1 MDSAK
6 PQKLHTSLEV
16 ATGSIQFYLAQ
27 GISVLQFLIFME
39 NSSGINKYFLIKSIP
54 SNSGS
59 GGDRGRRKRARR
71 ASASR

>member
-6 PQKLHTSLEV
+6 PLKLHTSLEV
-16 ATGSIQFYLAQ
+16 ETGTIQFSSAQ
-27 GISVLQFLIFME
+27 GISVLQFLIFRE
-39 NSSGINKYFLIKSIP
+39 NSSGINKYFLIESIP

-59 GGDRGRRKRARR
+59 GGGRGRRKRARC